1 MPFLPPNRQQQSTD
15 GITDYIK
22 YEHNC
27 HRLRYMMQC
36 YFTVCQKAD
45 ISQLNL
51 LHGINS
57 SKKWRKKFKKV
68 KMDKLRSIGKQ
79 PQESVEWVMKKKK
92 KGKLQWEEFGS
103 CRGVGML
110 V

>member
-1 MPFLPPNRQQQSTD
+1 
-15 GITDYIK
+15 
-22 YEHNC
+22 
-27 HRLRYMMQC
+27 MMQC
-36 YFTVCQKAD
+36 YFTMCQKAD

-92 KGKLQWEEFGS
+92 RKGSYSGKNLAAAEAWEYLS
-103 CRGVGML
+103 DW
-110 V
+110 

>member
-1 MPFLPPNRQQQSTD
+1 
-15 GITDYIK
+15 
-22 YEHNC
+22 
-27 HRLRYMMQC
+27 MMQC

-79 PQESVEWVMKKKK
+79 PQESVEWVTKKKK
-92 KGKLQWEEFGS
+92 EREATVGRIWQLQR
-103 CRGVGML
+103 RGNACLTGRAV
-110 V
+110 

>member
-1 MPFLPPNRQQQSTD
+1 MESIRVKS
-15 GITDYIK
+15 G
-22 YEHNC
+22 E
-27 HRLRYMMQC
+27 
-36 YFTVCQKAD
+36 
-45 ISQLNL
+45 
-51 LHGINS
+51 
-57 SKKWRKKFKKV
+57 KKFKKV